1 MILALLTSIAVTI
14 SLFATTEA
22 TMPTF
27 VPLACNAN
35 VDKVKCDTWSDR
47 FGVRTT
53 FSDPVIVPCGEC
65 ILLDRTISGSTL
77 TFEDGIDI
85 RGKLVFLE
93 GTTINI
99 RTPMITV
106 QGELQM
112 YAARKPVNG
121 IPSIHILMTGQN
133 DKQAYI
139 AIDENSNKCSDD
151 GTARCEVGKKSITVA
166 GGKVNSKFRTAEFIR
181 LILFVF
187 LFSSHIFL
195 SFLRTVQGLP
205 PNTPSWINLYDV
217 AYLSGDEKERPSAI
231 VLEESIKGKWD
242 IGAEILITSHTR
254 EWDGHQ
260 VRKIKKMSDYALSA
274 GYLLV
279 ELDAPIIRP
288 TTFRQSNL
296 YAVEVALLSRNIV
309 FEGGPDDVE
318 NHGAHFNIRDTPNV
332 KQTLIGVDFQNFGQ
346 QGYLGRYP
354 IHIHM
359 NGDMPDSIIAK
370 NTVRQSNQRCIV
382 VHGTRDL
389 LVEGNVAYDT
399 KGHCF
404 IVEDGIETGNKFVKN
419 LGAQT
424 GIPKRVIPDTGPN
437 GVETDDR
444 PATFWITNPT
454 NSWIG
459 NVAAGSENSGFW
471 FEPMLRGTEV
481 DKYPDLDPKTAGLI
495 AFNDNVAHSNAG
507 KGFQTYPTGYIP
519 DGVQE
524 MNGLKSY
531 RNNGQ
536 GIFVHLSKNIKFN
549 NVLVADNRYI
559 GIDIDRAEGITV
571 KNSRIIGQ
579 SRSYTEFID
588 TQDASDTCAMDRS
601 YGIDLHTWKHMP
613 KNDKVTIEDVTFF
626 GYNNCLKAYPFHVDD
641 DVSPSPFHLI
651 LRPESF

>member
-1 MILALLTSIAVTI
+1 
-14 SLFATTEA
+14 
-22 TMPTF
+22 
-27 VPLACNAN
+27 
-35 VDKVKCDTWSDR
+35 
-47 FGVRTT
+47 
-53 FSDPVIVPCGEC
+53 
-65 ILLDRTISGSTL
+65 
-77 TFEDGIDI
+77 
-85 RGKLVFLE
+85 
-93 GTTINI
+93 
-99 RTPMITV
+99 
-106 QGELQM
+106 
-112 YAARKPVNG
+112 
-121 IPSIHILMTGQN
+121 
-133 DKQAYI
+133 
-139 AIDENSNKCSDD
+139 
-151 GTARCEVGKKSITVA
+151 
-166 GGKVNSKFRTAEFIR
+166 
-181 LILFVF
+181 
-187 LFSSHIFL
+187 
-195 SFLRTVQGLP
+195 
-205 PNTPSWINLYDV
+205 
-217 AYLSGDEKERPSAI
+217 LSGDEKERPSAI

-309 FEGGPDDVE
+309 FEGGPDEVE
-318 NHGAHFNIRDTPNV
+318 NHGAHFSIRDTPNV

-359 NGDMPDSIIAK
+359 NGGMPDSIVAK
-370 NTVRQSNQRCIV
+370 NTVRKSNQRCIV

-389 LVEGNVAYDT
+389 LVESNVAYDT

-481 DKYPDLDPKTAGLI
+481 DKYPNLDPKTASLI

-531 RNNGQ
+531 RNEGQ

-549 NVLVADNRYI
+549 NVLVADNRNI

-626 GYNNCLKAYPFHVDD
+626 GYNKCLKAYPFHVDD
-641 DVSPSPFHLI
+641 DVSPIQFYLI

>member
-1 MILALLTSIAVTI
+1 MLFASLKSSIAITI
-14 SLFATTEA
+14 GLIATAEA
-22 TMPTF
+22 AMPTF

-53 FSDPVIVPCGEC
+53 FSDLVVVPCGEC

-77 TFEDGIDI
+77 TLEDGIDI
-85 RGKLVFLE
+85 QGKLVFLE

-112 YAARKPVNG
+112 YAAKKAVNG

-133 DKQAYI
+133 DKQGYS
-139 AIDENSNKCSDD
+139 AINENSKKCSED

-166 GGKVNSKFRTAEFIR
+166 GGKVNSKFHATCFLVVDCLYFPFSHRSFIP
-181 LILFVF
+181 F
-187 LFSSHIFL
+187 
-195 SFLRTVQGLP
+195 SFLVQGLP

-217 AYLSGDEKERPSAI
+217 AYLNGDEKERPSAI
-231 VLEESIKGKWD
+231 VLEETIKGKWD
-242 IGAEILITSHTR
+242 VGAEILITAHTR

-260 VRKIKKMSDYALSA
+260 VRKIKKVSDYVLRE
-274 GYLLV
+274 GYVLV

-288 TTFRQSNL
+288 TTLRQSNL
-296 YAVEVALLSRNIV
+296 YAVEVALLSRNII

-318 NHGAHFNIRDTPNV
+318 NHGAHFSIRDTPNV

-359 NGDMPDSIIAK
+359 NGAMPDSIVAK
-370 NTVRQSNQRCIV
+370 NTVRHSNQRCIV

-389 LVEGNVAYDT
+389 LVESNVAYDT

-404 IVEDGIETGNKFVKN
+404 IVEDGIETGNKFIKN

-424 GIPKRVIPDTGPN
+424 GIPKKIIPDTGPN
-437 GVETDDR
+437 GEETDDR

-454 NSWIG
+454 NTWIG
-459 NVAAGSENSGFW
+459 NVAAGSENAGFW
-471 FEPMLRGTEV
+471 FEPLLRGTEA
-481 DKYPDLDPKTAGLI
+481 DKYQDLDPKTANLI
-495 AFNDNVAHSNAG
+495 AFKDNVAHSNAG

-519 DGVQE
+519 DGVQT
-524 MNGLKSY
+524 MSGLKSY
-531 RNNGQ
+531 RNDGQ
-536 GIFVHLSKNIKFN
+536 GIFVHLSKNIKFD
-549 NVLVADNRYI
+549 NVHVADNGFI
-559 GIDIDRAEGITV
+559 GIDIDRADGITV
-571 KNSRIIGQ
+571 MNSKVIGL
-579 SRSYTEFID
+579 SRSYTDFMD
-588 TQDASDTCAMDRS
+588 TQDAPDTCSMDRS
-601 YGIDLHTWKHMP
+601 YGIDLHSWKNFP
-613 KNDKVTIEDVTFF
+613 NSDKVTIEDVAFF
-626 GYNNCLKAYPFHVDD
+626 GYNHCPKAYPFHVDD
-641 DVSPSPFHLI
+641 DVSLG
-651 LRPESF
+651 